1 MSKLF
6 KRISY
11 EEWHEVVPIIAFI
24 LTFGVF
30 VFFVVRALRL
40 QRDEVSRMASMPLD
54 LDPSTAN
61 REENEDA

>member
-1 MSKLF
+1 MF

-11 EEWHEVVPIIAFI
+11 EEWHGMVPVIAFI

-40 QRDEVSRMASMPLD
+40 QREEVNRLASLPLD
-54 LDPSTAN
+54 LD
-61 REENEDA
+61 DAKRGEVRDA

>member
-54 LDPSTAN
+54 PDPSTAN

>member
-1 MSKLF
+1 MF

-11 EEWHEVVPIIAFI
+11 EEWHAIVPVIAFI

-40 QRDEVSRMASMPLD
+40 RREEVNHMASLPLD
-54 LDPSTAN
+54 LDDSKTG
-61 REENEDA
+61 EVQDA

>member
-1 MSKLF
+1 MF

-11 EEWHEVVPIIAFI
+11 EEWHAMVPVIAFI

-40 QRDEVSRMASMPLD
+40 QREEVNHLASLPLD
-54 LDPSTAN
+54 LDDSKTG
-61 REENEDA
+61 EVHDA

>member
-1 MSKLF
+1 MF

-11 EEWHEVVPIIAFI
+11 EEWHAMVPVIAFI

-40 QRDEVSRMASMPLD
+40 RREEVNHMASLPLD
-54 LDPSTAN
+54 LDDSKKG
-61 REENEDA
+61 EVQDA